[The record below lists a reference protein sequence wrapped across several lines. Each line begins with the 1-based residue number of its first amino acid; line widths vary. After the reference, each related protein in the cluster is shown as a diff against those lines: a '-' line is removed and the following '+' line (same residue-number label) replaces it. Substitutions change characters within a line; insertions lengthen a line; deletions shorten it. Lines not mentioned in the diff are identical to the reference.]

1 MKHHQE
7 TNATRLG
14 NREAELLDAL
24 VTYKLDVLGVA
35 ETWLKKGIEVE
46 IPGYKWIGA
55 AGENESGIGGG
66 VGFLIKDS
74 IWSVVSEV
82 VEVSSRIISMSLKV
96 GSRDFWVFQVY
107 APTNETHIELKD
119 RLWAQLREEWRNVEG
134 RQQ

>member
-1 MKHHQE
+1 MRFG
-7 TNATRLG
+7 TWNVTGLG
-14 NREAELLDAL
+14 NREAELLNAL

-82 VEVSSRIISMSLKV
+82 VEVNSRIINMSLKV
-96 GSRDFWVFQVY
+96 GSRDCWVFKVY
-107 APTNETHIELKD
+107 TPTNETHIEVKD
-119 RLWAQLREEWRNVEG
+119 RF
-134 RQQ
+134 